1 MLFDDRLATVLRHRA
16 TGGRAART
24 QYRQLLDLLGSAQS
38 ASEEHGG
45 DPRMTA
51 AAHLRLDALSD
62 LVPAAERARIIT
74 QGGKRIRNP
83 RLVEWFAQAEPE
95 IAASA
100 LARSALTEA
109 EWVDLG
115 LAGELTGLVI
125 TRYGHSLETRWI
137 EVVEASHPIPD
148 TAGVS
153 ATARIHE
160 LVSNLTEEDFS
171 L

>member
-109 EWVDLG
+109 EWVELIPGLPIRARGFLRHRNDLPRNAVAV
-115 LAGELTGLVI
+115 LDRL
-125 TRYGHSLETRWI
+125 
-137 EVVEASHPIPD
+137 
-148 TAGVS
+148 GVS
-153 ATARIHE
+153 DRGLPEPEKATAE
-160 LVSNLTEEDFS
+160 PGATQVVCV
-171 L
+171 